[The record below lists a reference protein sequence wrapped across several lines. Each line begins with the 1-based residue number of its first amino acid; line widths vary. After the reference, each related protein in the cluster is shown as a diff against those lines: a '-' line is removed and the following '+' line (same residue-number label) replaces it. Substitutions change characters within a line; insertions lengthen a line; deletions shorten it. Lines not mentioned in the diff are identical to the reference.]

1 MSRLSLVTPWWG
13 RAMMRRLAAV
23 LLLAGS
29 GLALGGCV
37 VADGPGYHRP
47 RPYAYGYTYRDRGP
61 PPGGYYA
68 PRYRSYDGFYRRP
81 YGW

>member
-1 MSRLSLVTPWWG
+1 MTRSCLPKPSRRT
-13 RAMMRRLAAV
+13 AMMRRLAAV

-47 RPYAYGYTYRDRGP
+47 RPYAYGYRDRGP

-68 PRYRSYDGFYRRP
+68 PRYRSYDGYYRRP
-81 YGW
+81 YWR

>member
-1 MSRLSLVTPWWG
+1 
-13 RAMMRRLAAV
+13 MRRLLALA
-23 LLLAGS
+23 LLTGC

-47 RPYAYGYTYRDRGP
+47 RPYAYGYGYTYRDRGP

-68 PRYRSYDGFYRRP
+68 PRYRSYDGYYRRR